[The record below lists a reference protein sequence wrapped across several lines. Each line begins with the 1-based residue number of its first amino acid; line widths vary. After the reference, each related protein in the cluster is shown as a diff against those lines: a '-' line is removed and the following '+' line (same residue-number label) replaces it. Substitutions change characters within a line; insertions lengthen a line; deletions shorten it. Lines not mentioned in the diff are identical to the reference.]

1 MIMKLPVYLR
11 QSWQIMLKDRQY
23 SLIYVV
29 GVALSMAFV
38 MAFLMFMLMSVSGIY
53 PEKHRSRMLVLSNV
67 ILDDAKGEPR
77 MGTMVSER
85 LAQLIEEAD
94 IPGVESMSYVIAP
107 FRSGSLSLTAPDGN
121 VHNAP
126 VMYVDGGFWDVF
138 QFEFRDGQA
147 PGEWNPVLVEAVVSE
162 TFARRCFGSG
172 DAAVGQSV
180 LYGGTPLRICGVV
193 RDVPLTAMMTDA
205 EVWLPYQLY
214 RTRFYSADG
223 QPWLGSGHLYILAKS
238 RRDFDAVRAG
248 VSDVTARYNLSFGAA
263 EEFYISPDVRPE
275 TYIRTSGVSAETLL
289 SIITAMVLML
299 MIVPAVNLSGMVAS
313 SMEERIV
320 EFGVRKAYG
329 APGGLIV
336 RQVLSE
342 NFLLTLIGGLFGVVF
357 ARGILGLLSNALE
370 QSKAG
375 YDAVE
380 MQADLVFP
388 ADVFFRPELYLLVFV
403 CVLALNLLSSYLP
416 VRKVLRYSVTDSLN
430 EKK

>member
-1 MIMKLPVYLR
+1 MIMKLPVYFR
-11 QSWQIMLKDRQY
+11 QSWQIMLKDRQ
-23 SLIYVV
+23 YVV

-147 PGEWNPVLVEAVVSE
+147 PGEWNPVRVEAVVSE

-275 TYIRTSGVSAETLL
+275 IISGLPVCQR
-289 SIITAMVLML
+289 
-299 MIVPAVNLSGMVAS
+299 
-313 SMEERIV
+313 ER
-320 EFGVRKAYG
+320 
-329 APGGLIV
+329 
-336 RQVLSE
+336 
-342 NFLLTLIGGLFGVVF
+342 
-357 ARGILGLLSNALE
+357 
-370 QSKAG
+370 
-375 YDAVE
+375 
-380 MQADLVFP
+380 
-388 ADVFFRPELYLLVFV
+388 FFR
-403 CVLALNLLSSYLP
+403 S
-416 VRKVLRYSVTDSLN
+416 
-430 EKK
+430 

>member
-1 MIMKLPVYLR
+1 MIMKLPVYFR

-162 TFARRCFGSG
+162 TFARRCFGS
-172 DAAVGQSV
+172 DEAVGQKV
-180 LYGGTPLRICGVV
+180 MYGGMPLSICGVV

-223 QPWLGSGHLYILAKS
+223 QPWLGSGYLYILAKS

-329 APGGLIV
+329 APGGVIV

>member
-1 MIMKLPVYLR
+1 MKLPVYFR

-23 SLIYVV
+23 SLIYII

-147 PGEWNPVLVEAVVSE
+147 PGEWNPVRVEAVVSE

-180 LYGGTPLRICGVV
+180 LYGGTPLRVCG
-193 RDVPLTAMMTDA
+193 
-205 EVWLPYQLY
+205 QLY

>member
-1 MIMKLPVYLR
+1 MIMKLPVYFR

-23 SLIYVV
+23 SLIYII

-162 TFARRCFGSG
+162 TFARRCFGS
-172 DAAVGQSV
+172 DEAVGQKV
-180 LYGGTPLRICGVV
+180 MYGGMPLSICGVV

-329 APGGLIV
+329 APGGVIV

>member
-1 MIMKLPVYLR
+1 MIMKLPVYFR

-162 TFARRCFGSG
+162 TFARRCFGS
-172 DAAVGQSV
+172 DEAVGQKV
-180 LYGGTPLRICGVV
+180 MYGGMPLSICGVV

-263 EEFYISPDVRPE
+263 EEFYISSDVRPE
-275 TYIRTSGVSAETLL
+275 TYIRTSGVSAGTLL